1 MATINKIQI
10 PELDPIEG
18 YLDDSDEFVVF
29 DNRQIGQSKAR
40 KVSYRDIKT
49 NLVNPDSIING
60 INYTIRDQDTLILS
74 YREMLNTATEDK
86 NGLMSNND
94 KKTLNQLTSIDI
106 NEISNSFNSKVG
118 SVEIPYNINRIQ
130 GGRGIS
136 TEIEQNNNENI
147 LKITSTDIEN
157 NKLQILDANTSNYFP
172 VDYLESGEGITLS
185 KNDYSSSNNENNVF
199 KIDLDI
205 DYLQQQGIIVNST
218 IKADIENQEKSF
230 SKIIA
235 GNNINF
241 SENIN
246 GELIISSLNESID
259 PEPIPQIIIKNTSV
273 YTCNTESFNE
283 NKIIN
288 TDEILEEGDL
298 FTVYFKEG
306 YNTGNKNVTLT
317 FGETTKNVIYNN
329 NNFNSSLINY
339 YATFVNEENYFVLL
353 YSDTI
358 IEKEININ
366 NEQLVELF
374 DENNKIKNSLLPE
387 KSDEDII
394 KTTYPIGEVIGNQ
407 STSGEINIALNE
419 YKREINNLI
428 TIRFSNVINTPAF
441 LNINNTGSYPI
452 VYQNNTNFDSRLIT
466 TQSVVTF
473 FVTDDSYILLST
485 SSVINNIPS
494 FEINNDNNIITNVS
508 QTNLGN
514 YSLINSNILNNNRI
528 SSNFLPSNLITIS
541 DLNNYPTRS
550 EVENLIPTVT
560 IPTIQGDSLIRVNN
574 ENDTINIGLNLP
586 SSESAS
592 NLYLNGTGQ
601 WTTVNNLNSNLFN
614 YIIDMFIPVGSY
626 YETSDADFHPGQ
638 EEQGRRSG
646 GWISETE
653 KMAYDSIEWKLVK
666 TYTLTN
672 DDNSTTTVYKWHKQG
687 IIGAG

>member
-74 YREMLNTATEDK
+74 YKEMLNTATEDK

-94 KKTLNQLTSIDI
+94 KKVLNQLTNIDI

-147 LKITSTDIEN
+147 LKITNTDIEN
-157 NKLQILDANTSNYFP
+157 NKLQILDTNTSNYFP
-172 VDYLESGEGITLS
+172 VDYLESGKGITLS
-185 KNDYSSSNNENNVF
+185 KNNYSSSNNENNIF

-205 DYLQQQGIIVNST
+205 DYLQQQGITVNST

-235 GNNINF
+235 GDNINF

-246 GELIISSLNESID
+246 GELIISNLNESID

-288 TDEILEEGDL
+288 TDETLKEGDL
-298 FTVYFKEG
+298 FTIYFKEG

-317 FGETTKNVIYNN
+317 FGEITKNIIYNN
-329 NNFNSSLINY
+329 NNFNSSLINH

-366 NEQLVELF
+366 NEQLIELF
-374 DENNKIKNSLLPE
+374 DENNKIKSDLLPE

-394 KTTYPIGEVIGNQ
+394 KITYPIGEVIGNQ

-419 YKREINNLI
+419 YKREINTLI

-441 LNINNTGSYPI
+441 LNINNTGNYPI
-452 VYQNNTNFDSRLIT
+452 IYQNNTNFDSRLIT
-466 TQSVVTF
+466 TQSIATF
-473 FVTDDSYILLST
+473 FVTEDSYILLST

-574 ENDTINIGLNLP
+574 ENDTISIGLNLP
-586 SSESAS
+586 SSEDAS

-601 WTTVNNLNSNLFN
+601 WSTVNNLNSNLFN

-653 KMAYDSIEWKLVK
+653 KMAYNSIEWKLVK